1 MWLVVGLG
9 NKDPKYWMNR
19 HNAGF
24 MSVDVIA
31 DYWNIGPWK
40 AKFQALAAEGFVDT
54 ERGREKILLLKPQTY
69 YNESGRAVRA
79 ACDFYRIPPENVL
92 VFHDELDLAPGKFRV
107 KQGGGN
113 AGNNGLKSITAT
125 LGPDFWRARIGIG
138 HPGDKSK
145 VTPYVLRNFS
155 KADRNWLEELLGAIA
170 RSFPLAVGGA
180 QNAFQTKVTHLAPA
194 PKAENKD
201 N

>member
-24 MSVDVIA
+24 MAVDVIA
-31 DYWNIGPWK
+31 DMWNVGPWK
-40 AKFQALAAEGFVDT
+40 SKFQGLAAEGFVDVDGT
-54 ERGREKILLLKPQTY
+54 RTKVLLLKPQTY

-79 ACDFYRIPPENVL
+79 ACDFYRIPVEKVL

-113 AGNNGLKSITAT
+113 AGNNGLKSITST

-138 HPGDKSK
+138 HPGDKHQ
-145 VTPYVLRNFS
+145 VTNYVLRDFP
-155 KADRNWLEELLGAIA
+155 KVDQEWLVDLLGAMA
-170 RSFPLAVGGA
+170 RSFPLAVSGA
-180 QNAFQTKVTHLAPA
+180 MDAFQTRVTHLAPA
-194 PKAENKD
+194 PKPENKD
-201 N
+201 D